1 MIPVLAVEGPMI
13 GATRSA
19 LLAASLLVA
28 APAVAAPP
36 DGGRYVWVPTGAAV
50 VLVPG
55 APATPVDFP
64 VARMMAQQEIMMR
77 RMFADMDSL
86 MATAIPDPEQT
97 IRSVMQEM
105 PQAAPGSGIVVTS
118 ISTNDGTCSQTIT
131 YGYPGQG
138 GQPQAKVSSTG
149 NACGS
154 LGAPGPIGVTQVE
167 PTPEPVIPAPV
178 ARRHNR
184 LWTIGYPP
192 HPVSAGT
199 PPHT

>member
-1 MIPVLAVEGPMI
+1 MI
-13 GATRSA
+13 GGTRSA
-19 LLAASLLVA
+19 LLAASLLVTG
-28 APAVAAPP
+28 PAVAAPP

-50 VLVPG
+50 VLVPA

-77 RMFADMDSL
+77 RMLADMDSL

-97 IRSVMQEM
+97 IRSVMQGM
-105 PQAAPGSGIVVTS
+105 PRAAPGSGVVMTS
-118 ISTNDGTCSQTIT
+118 ISTGDGTCSQTIT

-138 GQPQAKVSSTG
+138 GPPQVKVSSTG
-149 NACGS
+149 NACGA
-154 LGAPGPIGVTQVE
+154 LGAPGPVGATQVE
-167 PTPEPVIPAPV
+167 PQPRPVIPAP
-178 ARRHNR
+178 ATPRQGR

-192 HPVSAGT
+192 HSAATST